1 MAKGCDKILVPTTT
15 NFKVPCK
22 GELAQ
27 FVATVNYHGENYRF
41 ELMPPKSSSMSH
53 AFVIRTIDDD
63 KKVNCMVDHIQVTI
77 PLKFGEKS
85 AATKITCDV
94 PIVKTSKNVAVL
106 DELMLPRSQKV
117 AKVQK
122 THEFKEEGA
131 PKKKTKIE

>member
-15 NFKVPCK
+15 NFKVLRK

-41 ELMPPKSSSMSH
+41 ELQPPKSTSMSH
-53 AFVIRTIDDD
+53 AFLIRTIDGD

-106 DELMLPRSQKV
+106 DGLILRV
-117 AKVQK
+117 AKKAVK
-122 THEFKEEGA
+122 GVKRHEFQEAA